1 MYCYKCGKEIRDDSN
16 YCPNCGAKIDS
27 KNSKVYEST
36 SKSQY
41 DQRIKIDTNDY
52 EFNIEDKKKF
62 YFKYFL
68 IGLIPIFGPIY
79 FSSYKIQKDK
89 ERAKL
94 TSLYAGSVCSM
105 FLVFIIV
112 TVVFLIIFL
121 KFKHNF

>member
-16 YCPNCGAKIDS
+16 YCPNCGAKIDFKDS
-27 KNSKVYEST
+27 RIYESNT
-36 SKSQY
+36 KSRY

-79 FSSYKIQKDK
+79 FNSYKIQKDK

-94 TSLYAGSVCSM
+94 TSLYAGSACSM
-105 FLVFIIV
+105 FLVFLIV
-112 TVVFLIIFL
+112 SLIFLLIFL
-121 KFKHNF
+121 KFKNHF

>member
-79 FSSYKIQKDK
+79 FNSYKMQKDK